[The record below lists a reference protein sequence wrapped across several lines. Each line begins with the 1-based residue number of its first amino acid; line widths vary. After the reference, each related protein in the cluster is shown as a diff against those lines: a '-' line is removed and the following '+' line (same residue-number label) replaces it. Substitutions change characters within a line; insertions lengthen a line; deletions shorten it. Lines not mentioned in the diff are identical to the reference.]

1 MGDDDFSSIAAAWLG
16 GAASVAKVADV
27 AKMLASTWHEINAAL
42 QPVIGQRGV
51 AALYKRSLYLTVP
64 AHPWLADAL
73 DNSPTALDIAS
84 LDAILAQQSCTDAI
98 AAGGALLQAFSQV
111 LTSLIG
117 SSLTE
122 RLLRQAWENTLG
134 VSPAGESPS

>member
-1 MGDDDFSSIAAAWLG
+1 MGDDDFSSIAAAWRSG
-16 GAASVAKVADV
+16 AGAAQEAADV
-27 AKMLASTWHEINAAL
+27 ATMLVSTWSEIDAAL
-42 QPVIGQRGV
+42 QPVIGPGGV
-51 AALYKRSLYLTVP
+51 AAIHRRSLHLTLP

-73 DNSPTALDIAS
+73 DNAGTDLDIGTLNAV
-84 LDAILAQQSCTDAI
+84 LARQRCSDAI

-122 RLLRQAWENTLG
+122 RLLSRAWENTLG
-134 VSPAGESPS
+134 ASPVRKSSS